1 MRENTGREI
10 HSDFHGMQTWQEP
23 EQQWFFNS
31 KLDTAR
37 REEPQPTRQ
46 TSKAVVSDVAAL
58 TEPLK
63 RLLQVNRNF
72 SNAFIYLFFK

>member
-10 HSDFHGMQTWQEP
+10 QSDFHGMQTWQEP

-31 KLDTAR
+31 KLDTPGER
-37 REEPQPTRQ
+37 NHSQQDRLPRLY
-46 TSKAVVSDVAAL
+46 SDVAAL

-63 RLLQVNRNF
+63 RLQVNRNF
-72 SNAFIYLFFK
+72 SNAFIYFF